1 MFCVFIISAAVIT
14 YVVHRQCYTKQPARY
29 IDANVIAEFS
39 DL

>member
-14 YVVHRQCYTKQPARY
+14 YVVHRQCYTVRY